1 MTGNMSWILAA
12 VLAAIGFAAW
22 VWRSKKV
29 AALKSNGKI
38 RELKSHWIDVDGLR
52 MHFRESTMA
61 AKVSEV
67 PVVLVH
73 GFGVSSSYFV
83 PTAERLP
90 TEFDVYAPDLPGHGL
105 SDTPPEALDIPGLAG
120 ALLGWMDAVG
130 IAKAAL
136 VGNSMGCQI
145 VVDLAVR
152 HPQRVERLVL
162 IGPAIDPQART
173 VLKHIP
179 RFFLDALY
187 ERPSLIGIVTVD
199 FLRMAWRAVK
209 ELRFM
214 MEERIEAK
222 LPLVTTPTML
232 VRGENDTI
240 VPQAWFDEAARLVR
254 AEEATVIAGW
264 GHAVHYSAADELVE
278 DISDFLRGGLS
289 EACSAIQSDAET

>member
-1 MTGNMSWILAA
+1 
-12 VLAAIGFAAW
+12 
-22 VWRSKKV
+22 
-29 AALKSNGKI
+29 
-38 RELKSHWIDVDGLR
+38 
-52 MHFRESTMA
+52 
-61 AKVSEV
+61 
-67 PVVLVH
+67 
-73 GFGVSSSYFV
+73 
-83 PTAERLP
+83 
-90 TEFDVYAPDLPGHGL
+90 
-105 SDTPPEALDIPGLAG
+105 
-120 ALLGWMDAVG
+120 
-130 IAKAAL
+130 
-136 VGNSMGCQI
+136 
-145 VVDLAVR
+145 
-152 HPQRVERLVL
+152 
-162 IGPAIDPQART
+162 
-173 VLKHIP
+173 
-179 RFFLDALY
+179 
-187 ERPSLIGIVTVD
+187 LIGIVTVD